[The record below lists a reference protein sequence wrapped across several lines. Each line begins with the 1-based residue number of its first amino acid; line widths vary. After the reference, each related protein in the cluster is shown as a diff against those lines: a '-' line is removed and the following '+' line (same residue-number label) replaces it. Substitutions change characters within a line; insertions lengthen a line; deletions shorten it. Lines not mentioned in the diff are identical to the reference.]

1 MELRALLKSTTD
13 LTLATIVMAVS
24 GLFFWIF
31 AARLYPPGDVGTASA
46 LISFMNLVFALSTIG
61 LNVGLIR
68 FYGKYGKSAIG
79 TTIMTMLLLST
90 GLTTTYI
97 MLNPGD
103 IAETPEIII
112 GAYLTCVFGALYN
125 ALGFVSIPLRK
136 TDVYVK
142 MSLLYG
148 LRVLFLPAV
157 QALKAAGMVL
167 ATSVGLAL
175 AAAFGLREF
184 REEISLTLDP
194 KFIRESSAISLS
206 NYLGSIVNV
215 LPVYLMP
222 TIILVELG
230 REWTGYYYVGF
241 TVGNLLMTPIVALS
255 TVLMRDGERKLFK
268 KSLGIVLVYWL
279 LTTVGVFGLGAH
291 ILSIFGEDYTK
302 ALPMLKALTLGLG
315 PFGLVYIG
323 ISALTVKDKPGR
335 ILGVNLIRGSSFL
348 VFSYFLLP
356 EHGISG
362 IGIAW
367 VFAHL
372 LAAPFIDPKTF

>member
-255 TVLMRDGERKLFK
+255 TVLMRDGKRKLFK

>member
-1 MELRALLKSTTD
+1 VELRALLKSTTD

-255 TVLMRDGERKLFK
+255 TVLMRDGKRKLFK